1 MEWTFRSD
9 QPIYAQMSRQLSA
22 AIVTGYYSPG
32 QRLPSVRDI
41 AMDAGVNPNT
51 VQRALAELERDGL
64 VFSQRTSGRFVTE
77 DPEKIRSE
85 ERSSFLT
92 KLQGR
97 FQSRSVDAEEKV
109 EEILQD
115 FKLSE
120 VRGTRSAA
128 YGRPWQK
135 K

>member
-1 MEWTFRSD
+1 MLGAF
-9 QPIYAQMSRQLSA
+9 LSILVVA
-22 AIVTGYYSPG
+22 DS
-32 QRLPSVRDI
+32 L
-41 AMDAGVNPNT
+41 N
-51 VQRALAELERDGL
+51 LGL
-64 VFSQRTSGRFVTE
+64 VLIVVSNAALLLVYLVRLMSNMEAGPE

-115 FKLSE
+115 FHDE
-120 VRGTRSAA
+120 
-128 YGRPWQK
+128 K

>member
-77 DPEKIRSE
+77 DPEKIRSVRETMAKEVIDEFLKAMKKLGIDRKETIAFLEKE
-85 ERSSFLT
+85 E
-92 KLQGR
+92 
-97 FQSRSVDAEEKV
+97 DE
-109 EEILQD
+109 
-115 FKLSE
+115 
-120 VRGTRSAA
+120 
-128 YGRPWQK
+128 
-135 K
+135 